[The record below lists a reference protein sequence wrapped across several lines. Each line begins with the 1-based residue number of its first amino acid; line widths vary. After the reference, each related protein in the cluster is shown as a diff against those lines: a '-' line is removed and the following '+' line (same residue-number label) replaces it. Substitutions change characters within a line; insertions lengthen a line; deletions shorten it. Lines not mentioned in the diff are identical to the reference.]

1 MGLVSSTL
9 GGCAGSCNACSS
21 RSGTSAW
28 WTGGCTSIASQ
39 VVDWTWHCS
48 SAVRSK
54 ASKANRT
61 AGENATPPRSN
72 GLNFT
77 AMSLEKTTNADSQ
90 THLARFGQRNSYV
103 PMLPGTV
110 RPFGS
115 CAAQEKPRAC
125 PGGGASFSIGKCAG
139 LHPAGLLYRKSP
151 RLSPRLSGTQRP
163 GGWVRLEEEPAL
175 VGTGA
180 GQFIPSNECRE
191 VPGNRDRSARRGW
204 CHCGLIR
211 HRAIERQGAAHK
223 KSPAPVL
230 GERGELS
237 SMMPGKQ
244 PRLVCHTA
252 NSGQCHG
259 GSRARATWPQG
270 ARVKESPRGSGYPGA
285 SFML

>member
-1 MGLVSSTL
+1 MPGRAPARLPYRKLWPLSPRAKSGTQRPCGRVRYAGIDALVVGTISYPGTPTSYAMGLVSSTL

-90 THLARFGQRNSYV
+90 TYLARFGQRNSYV

-163 GGWVRLEEEPAL
+163 GGWVRLEEEPRL
-175 VGTGA
+175 GGDRGGA
-180 GQFIPSNECRE
+180 VYPFER
-191 VPGNRDRSARRGW
+191 VPG
-204 CHCGLIR
+204 
-211 HRAIERQGAAHK
+211 
-223 KSPAPVL
+223 
-230 GERGELS
+230 
-237 SMMPGKQ
+237 
-244 PRLVCHTA
+244 
-252 NSGQCHG
+252 
-259 GSRARATWPQG
+259 G
-270 ARVKESPRGSGYPGA
+270 ARQSGP
-285 SFML
+285 